1 MEFKKTQCL
10 HKTFQMNQLMV
21 AIIDNVKQL
30 RKALVPNAD
39 IAYLTAVICIVCN
52 TNNQTAQPLFS
63 IIRYIQYADSICL
76 CHIKISGEL
85 RVNT

>member
-1 MEFKKTQCL
+1 
-10 HKTFQMNQLMV
+10 MNQLMV

-63 IIRYIQYADSICL
+63 IIINMRIWLTYYPCSA
-76 CHIKISGEL
+76 IS
-85 RVNT
+85 